1 MSAVRRIRADDWPL
15 LRDVRLR
22 ALADSPTAFATTH
35 AEAAVRPDEFWQDRA
50 MLGGEA
56 STESMFVAEVGE
68 RFAGLAGCYT
78 DGDGVP
84 HVISVWVEPEQ
95 RGSGLADA
103 LFDAVEGWARDAG
116 LSLVTL
122 WVNVA
127 NPRAIRFYERRGYRP
142 TGRSQPFPNDSTMTE
157 IEMAKPLA

>member
-1 MSAVRRIRADDWPL
+1 VSAVRRIRPDDWRR

-35 AEAAVRPDEFWQDRA
+35 TEAAARPDEFWQDRA
-50 MLGGEA
+50 LLGGRA
-56 STESMFVAEVGE
+56 STESMFVAEDGK

-84 HVISVWVEPEQ
+84 QVISVWVEPQQ

-116 LSLVTL
+116 LSRLTL

-127 NPRAIRFYERRGYRP
+127 NPRAIGFYERRDYRP
-142 TGRSQPFPNDSTMTE
+142 TGRSQPFPNDPAMTE
-157 IEMAKPLA
+157 IEMTKPLR